1 MAVSHPREHDPARP
15 RWDQSQGSAAS
26 RHGLNRPYSVGDFID
41 DQSRI
46 LEAVEPGAG
55 RRRFKVDRLEGRM
68 IVLQVPRLSADPEAR
83 GAAGTALQEKYGR
96 QADVVMKRFMLVQ
109 DYLIDGCDR
118 IDYAGL
124 GKGAEKGE
132 VCHEFLSYLLAFRLN
147 PVRPALPE
155 DALDRFLDEW
165 GHRWM

>member
-1 MAVSHPREHDPARP
+1 MAVSHTREHYTDRP
-15 RWDQSQGSAAS
+15 RWEHPQDSAAS
-26 RHGLNRPYSVGDFID
+26 RTGLNRPYSVGEFID

-46 LEAVEPGAG
+46 LDALEPGAG

-68 IVLQVPRLSADPEAR
+68 IVLQAPRLSEDPEAR
-83 GAAGTALQEKYGR
+83 EAAGTALQAKYGR
-96 QADVVMKRFMLVQ
+96 HADAVMKRFMLVQ

-124 GKGAEKGE
+124 GKEAEKGE

-147 PVRPALPE
+147 PVRPALPQ